1 MPSLMAISLRTCNC
15 QSSEPCLDWFA
26 HIVEGDSMKR
36 LIFQGMLIGM
46 LITIVADSIH
56 WFITASHQA
65 SGARRIAV
73 AIQIVVIGA
82 IAFWVWR
89 RAKKD
94 AELLQVM
101 LPGKL
106 TE

>member
-1 MPSLMAISLRTCNC
+1 
-15 QSSEPCLDWFA
+15 
-26 HIVEGDSMKR
+26 MKR
-36 LIFQGMLIGM
+36 LIYQGMLIGM

-56 WFITASHQA
+56 WFITPASHQA
-65 SGARRIAV
+65 SGTRRIAV
-73 AIQIVVIGA
+73 FIQIVVIGA